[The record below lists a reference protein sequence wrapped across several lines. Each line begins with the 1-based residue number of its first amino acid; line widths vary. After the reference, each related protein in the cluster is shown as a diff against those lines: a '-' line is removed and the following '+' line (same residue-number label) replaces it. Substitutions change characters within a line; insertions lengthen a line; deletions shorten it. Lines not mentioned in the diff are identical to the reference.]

1 MIPPPAVPKCRL
13 WAGQVVSPSALCQR
27 APSQEVMLATNPLG
41 SITPTLYLLGK
52 ACAPARSRVVPPGER
67 APLTSVI
74 IPIGSVFVR
83 KADSSALESYL
94 VRLSG
99 SDEDQGTLR
108 VGLVDIS
115 GHTSPTALFSQRCY
129 I

>member
-52 ACAPARSRVVPPGER
+52 ACAPARSSDRVCSFTSTLACLSNHIRLGLSMAYVLGGECRGAGMYPGHPWLR
-67 APLTSVI
+67 A
-74 IPIGSVFVR
+74 
-83 KADSSALESYL
+83 
-94 VRLSG
+94 
-99 SDEDQGTLR
+99 
-108 VGLVDIS
+108 
-115 GHTSPTALFSQRCY
+115 C
-129 I
+129 